1 MTVGSAAVGGR
12 GSLRAAAGGVGLGL
26 SAGWNLANVGAI
38 ATGTADEYGVS
49 LTTVGL
55 FTTALFVMHAAM
67 QIPAGRLADRVGAR
81 RIGLV
86 GVAIVVVCNG
96 LALIAPS
103 PALAIAMRTLAGVG
117 TAICFVAGSDY
128 IRASGGSVFAQGVF
142 GAAGVGSG
150 GLALAIVPQVA
161 RALDWRAAYAT
172 ALAVALLGALALL
185 LGPSDRGHERPRRTH
200 ELGRL
205 WTDRRLLRLAV
216 IHSASFGLSVLLG
229 DWVVTLLE
237 RAGSLSSGVAGAVGS
252 LTLLLGIVSRPVGGW
267 LLRTRP
273 GWTPP
278 LLAGSFVAG
287 AAGTAVLLAAR
298 PLPLVVVAS
307 AIVGLAA
314 GIPFAYVFSAAAAAR
329 PDAPGAAIG
338 FVNMI
343 PATVILVGNPLFGL
357 GFSAPGQG
365 RIGFVVVAALWLAAL
380 AAVPTRRAG

>member
-1 MTVGSAAVGGR
+1 MGGR
-12 GSLRAAAGGVGLGL
+12 RRSVRAAAGGVGLGL

-38 ATGTADEYGVS
+38 ATETAEEYGVS
-49 LTTVGL
+49 LTTVGV
-55 FTTALFVMHAAM
+55 FTTALLVMHAAM
-67 QIPAGRLADRVGAR
+67 QIPAGRLADRAGAR
-81 RIGLV
+81 RIGLAGV
-86 GVAIVVVCNG
+86 GIVAVCNA

-103 PALAIAMRTLAGVG
+103 PALAIAMRMLAGIG
-117 TAICFVAGSDY
+117 TAFCFVAGSDY

-161 RALDWRAAYAT
+161 RGLDWRAAYAT
-172 ALAVALLGALALL
+172 ALAVALLGALALA
-185 LGPSDRGHERPRRTH
+185 LGPSDRGRERPRRTH

-205 WTDRRLLRLAV
+205 WSDRRLLRLAA
-216 IHSASFGLSVLLG
+216 IHGASFGLSVLIG

-237 RAGSLSSGVAGAVGS
+237 RAGGLSSGVAGGVGS
-252 LTLLLGIVSRPVGGW
+252 LTLVLGIVSRPAGGW

-273 GWTPP
+273 AWTMP

-298 PLPLVVVAS
+298 PLPLAVAAS
-307 AIVGLAA
+307 ATVGLAA
-314 GIPFAYVFSAAAAAR
+314 GIPFAYVFSAAAATR

-338 FVNMI
+338 LVNMI

-357 GFSAPGQG
+357 GFSAPGEG
-365 RIGFVVVAALWLAAL
+365 RIGFAVVAVLWLAAL
-380 AAVPTRRAG
+380 AVLPARREA